1 MRYVVWGMIVA
12 LLIAH
17 QDNFLGNNDTLVWGF
32 MPIGLAYHAG
42 ISLIAG
48 FVWYLATRFCW
59 PGDSGTG
66 PLNGGDSAN
75 GGEGA

>member
-1 MRYVVWGMIVA
+1 MKYVVWVLIVA

-17 QDNFLGNNDTLVWGF
+17 QDNFLWDNDTLVWGF

-42 ISLIAG
+42 ISLVAG

-59 PGDSGTG
+59 PGETNTDAGAGAGSS
-66 PLNGGDSAN
+66 NGGDRP
-75 GGEGA
+75 